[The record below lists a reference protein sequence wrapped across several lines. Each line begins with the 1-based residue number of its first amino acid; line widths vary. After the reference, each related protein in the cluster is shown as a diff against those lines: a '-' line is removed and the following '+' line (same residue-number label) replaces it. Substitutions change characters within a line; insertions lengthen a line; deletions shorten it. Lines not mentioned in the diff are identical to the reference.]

1 MEKILKSP
9 ADSIYHTYAHEIHS
23 AVKKRSDRL
32 MDYFLIA
39 YTVGGYLLAG
49 FYDTWLVAF
58 GISSICLLA
67 YYSVKKLLPKSNLYQ
82 YVLSCVLGIFMAQFI
97 YQMHGLFEMH
107 FFAFIGS
114 AVLITYQK
122 WKLQLPMLIIV
133 YLHHTVFSYL
143 QDMDVAKVYFTQLNY
158 FDLQTY
164 IIHILLT
171 VVIYFISGL
180 WAYQLNQASINQLNQ
195 SMLVFKLQQEAT
207 AALETKIR
215 EEALARY
222 NQHLLQSNQQLETL
236 HHEAE
241 IAKNEAET
249 ANQAKSVFL
258 ATMSHEIRTPMNGV
272 IGMSSLLAETD
283 LNNQQRM
290 YTETIINCGESLLNV
305 INDILDFS
313 KIESGNMELEEEDFN
328 LRSCIE
334 DVLDIFSIRAAETGL
349 EVVYQI
355 NEGVPLQIV
364 GDKLRL
370 QQVLTNL
377 VNNAMKFTSEGEVF
391 IGVSLLE
398 HQSDGNLKLKFDVR
412 DTGIGIPE
420 DKLLRLFK
428 AFSQVD
434 SSTTRK
440 YGGTGLG
447 LVISEKLVG
456 LMQGEI
462 KVESQP
468 GIGSTF
474 SFTIKTVIGNKTLDG
489 YKQYNMSEQAG
500 KKVMVV
506 DDNETNRLILQIQ
519 LENWNLV
526 PLMAASGEEALQL
539 LSAEKLP
546 DLIISDAQ
554 MPEMDGFQ
562 FSQSVK
568 DKYPNLPIILLSSMG
583 DDNNK
588 KLKQLFTSVL
598 TKPIKQ
604 HALSKYILDGLQNTD
619 YAKATN
625 ETVAEKLH
633 CNFASQYPLQILVAE
648 DNLINQHVI
657 KQMLKKLGYQID
669 IVNNGKEAVNAL
681 DNKDYNLILMDMQM
695 PEMDGLEATQVI
707 RQQIQ
712 KTPVIIALTANTMPG
727 DKERCL
733 EAGMNDYI
741 SKPLKSNELLE
752 KLERWAL
759 VAEA

>member
-1 MEKILKSP
+1 MKNVNIYS
-9 ADSIYHTYAHEIHS
+9 ADTAYHTYANEINT

-39 YTVGGYLLAG
+39 YTVFGFVLAG

-58 GISSICLLA
+58 GMSGICLLA

-82 YVLSCVLGIFMAQFI
+82 YVLSVVLGVFMAQFI
-97 YQMHGLFEMH
+97 YQMHGMFEMH

-122 WKLQLPMLIIV
+122 WKLQLPMFIIV
-133 YLHHTVFSYL
+133 YLHHTIFSYL
-143 QDMDVAKVYFTQLNY
+143 QNMGIGKIYFTQLDY

-180 WAYQLNQASINQLNQ
+180 WAYQLHRSSKKQLEQ
-195 SMLVFKLQQEAT
+195 SMLVFKLQQEAG
-207 AALETKIR
+207 LVQEQKIR
-215 EEALARY
+215 EEALQKY
-222 NQHLLQSNQQLETL
+222 NQHLLETNQQLEKL
-236 HHEAE
+236 RVEAE
-241 IAKNEAET
+241 VAKNEAET
-249 ANQAKSVFL
+249 ANQAKSIFL

-272 IGMSSLLAETD
+272 IGMSSLLAETN
-283 LNNQQRM
+283 LSNQQQM

-313 KIESGNMELEEEDFN
+313 KIESGSMELEEEDFN

-334 DVLDIFSIRAAETGL
+334 DVLDIFSIRAAQTGL
-349 EVVYQI
+349 EVIYRI

-377 VNNAMKFTSEGEVF
+377 VNNAIKFTPEGEVF
-391 IGVSLLE
+391 IGVSLLNDE
-398 HQSDGNLKLKFDVR
+398 PDGQLKLKFDIR

-447 LVISEKLVG
+447 LVISEKLVH

-468 GIGSTF
+468 GVGSTF
-474 SFTIKTVIGNKTLDG
+474 SFSIKTVIGTKTLDG

-506 DDNETNRLILQIQ
+506 DDNKTNRIILQIQ
-519 LENWNLV
+519 LENWNLIPV
-526 PLMAASGEEALQL
+526 MAASGEEALRL
-539 LSAEKLP
+539 LSQNNLP
-546 DLIISDAQ
+546 DIIISDAQ
-554 MPEMDGFQ
+554 MPQMDGFQ
-562 FSQSVK
+562 FSQNVK
-568 DKYPNLPIILLSSMG
+568 QAYPNIPIILLSSMG
-583 DDNNK
+583 DDCSNNK
-588 KLKQLFTSVL
+588 KQLFTSVL

-604 HALSKYILDGLQNTD
+604 HALSKYILDGLKHKTD
-619 YAKATN
+619 SKAIN
-625 ETVAEKLH
+625 EVVAEKLH
-633 CNFASQYPLQILVAE
+633 CNFASQYPSQILIAE

-657 KQMLKKLGYQID
+657 NQMLKKLGYQAD
-669 IVNNGKEAVNAL
+669 IVNTGREAVDAL
-681 DNKDYNLILMDMQM
+681 SRKDYNLILMDMQM
-695 PEMDGLEATQVI
+695 PEMDGLEATQII
-707 RQQIQ
+707 RQNAVKQ
-712 KTPVIIALTANTMPG
+712 PVVIALTANTMPG
-727 DKERCL
+727 DREECL
-733 EAGMNDYI
+733 KAGMNDYI
-741 SKPLKSNELLE
+741 SKPLKTNELIE
-752 KLERWAL
+752 KLEKWA
-759 VAEA
+759 VVTV